1 MTLRLISLKHDE
13 RKEPPSE
20 KPPIKPPTRRKKP
33 PIKEPPDPPNPDRR
47 RRDDQAPIGDPPSKR
62 GPKRVLCRVVA
73 TSFWPRQN
81 IFTLLTATHRTAKK
95 RKYLDNFSIG
105 VTSPCLK
112 RDFSQKH
119 APALACSIFGT
130 HYHEKLPRLGRIM
143 VHYVQRAFPMLPVC

>member
-1 MTLRLISLKHDE
+1 MMRE
-13 RKEPPSE
+13 RNHRRRNRPH
-20 KPPIKPPTRRKKP
+20 KPATRRKKP
-33 PIKEPPDPPNPDRR
+33 PIKNPLIRQIRTAADEMTKLLSEI
-47 RRDDQAPIGDPPSKR
+47 PLSKR

-105 VTSPCLK
+105 VTSPCLN

-143 VHYVQRAFPMLPVC
+143 VHYVQRAFPMLPVY